1 LRLWI
6 EFALEPDVKTLID
19 VLRNAHAHWVGDGFP
34 VRTVFSYDQY
44 GQELSPFL
52 LLDYAGPYDFDA
64 AARPRGA
71 GPHPHRGFETITI
84 VYDGEVVHS
93 DSAGSGGII
102 CPGDVQWMTAGAGIV
117 HQEFHSPAFTKK
129 GGVFRVAQLWVNLPA
144 LHKSTPPRYQ
154 SIKAETMPFV
164 ELPDG
169 AGRAR
174 VIAGSLRGKT
184 GPAKTFTP
192 VNVFD
197 LDLKSGGAA
206 PIDAPEGHTC
216 VVIALSGVLDF
227 DGKAQVRDA
236 EAAVFSRDG
245 AGVMLRP
252 KMPTKA
258 LMLTG
263 APIDEPIVGR
273 GPFVMNT
280 QAEIRRAF
288 RDFASGR
295 FGGSAGSADS

>member
-1 LRLWI
+1 V
-6 EFALEPDVKTLID
+6 EPDVKTLID
-19 VLRNAHAHWVGDGFP
+19 VLRNAHVHWVGDGFP

-102 CPGDVQWMTAGAGIV
+102 GPGDVQWMTAGAGIV

-144 LHKSTPPRYQ
+144 SLKSTPPRYQ
-154 SIKAETMPFV
+154 SIKAETIPFI

-174 VIAGSLRGKT
+174 VIAGFLSGKT

-192 VNVFD
+192 MNVFD

-227 DGKAQVRDA
+227 NGKAQVRDA

-258 LMLTG
+258 LRLTG

-280 QAEIRRAF
+280 ATEIRHAF

-295 FGGSAGSADS
+295 FGGIAGSADS